1 MLWSWQ
7 AKGQWLH
14 ILRLHLVT
22 GSAMDCI
29 DVVLKFRVSEVSEI
43 RRGPPNVWN
52 YPNNAFRGLSRW
64 DKGFW
69 FRVLGLG
76 FGRPYFSAIVTR
88 NLDELKLHQASPAY
102 ILLGSE
108 FRLP

>member
-1 MLWSWQ
+1 MASHPEVPLSH
-7 AKGQWLH
+7 GQCYGLY
-14 ILRLHLVT
+14 RCSFKVQGF
-22 GSAMDCI
+22 GSFGDP
-29 DVVLKFRVSEVSEI
+29 KRT
-43 RRGPPNVWN
+43 PNVWN